1 MRSRWLLYLSFFA
14 LGALQYAIA
23 PNVWVHSDD
32 SSDRKL
38 AETPVDERPEDAQN
52 DDSEPIVATEVAV
65 DFEPGVVYE
74 TLEPRKFIFAAD
86 GANADEPRPAVVP
99 LANDVLSSREA
110 AQCSHWA
117 RFPVGS
123 WARLRAVGI
132 SYENG
137 KPVQS
142 VTETKITLLRVD
154 LDARRYTLEYE
165 STIKLGVVDY
175 PKRSE
180 RMTYDFCDVP
190 VDDSTKIEDRGAVGL
205 AIGSKTIPCRERRV
219 VRKTNKLREMTTIWY
234 SPAVAPYLFQRETYR
249 EPLDANDATES
260 APSRELFVAQRSAP
274 GAVDTLTRAN
284 YVARSTSVS
293 GRRRRSSTIVYSVNI
308 PGGVLRENAVE
319 TRFDDSATVFQL
331 DSALL
336 DYYIAR

>member
-14 LGALQYAIA
+14 LGALQYAIE

-38 AETPVDERPEDAQN
+38 AETTVDERPEDARN
-52 DDSEPIVATEVAV
+52 EDDSEPVVATEVAV

-74 TLEPRKFIFAAD
+74 TLEPRKFLFAAV
-86 GANADEPRPAVVP
+86 ADEAETRADVFP
-99 LANDVLSSREA
+99 LANDALTSREA

-123 WARLRAVGI
+123 WARLRAVGV

-219 VRKTNKLREMTTIWY
+219 VRKTNKLRETTTIWY

-274 GAVDTLTRAN
+274 GAVNPLTRAN

-319 TRFDDSATVFQL
+319 TRFDDSSTVFQL